1 MISRYFLFVL
11 LMACSLSAVAAD
23 SSGFSAGIEEGKAY
37 GAAANAAMPNAEGLD
52 AAAVPGFETSSPPQ
66 AAYYG
71 DEGAMSDAAVQAAHD
86 NEAAQ
91 TVTEGFVSRPLF
103 TIDRETDPMFTR
115 MGQIEANAASIAGA
129 IQGEY
134 SSCEPV
140 VLETP
145 YPPTTETCY
154 ENRPAET
161 NTCDNRLNVNVDVE
175 FSCTAG
181 TWHAQ
186 NTAYKSSNDIM
197 YAHSYC
203 EPRDDNMLRFQLYSH
218 GGVGACVGWQQ
229 TQLSIAPNAGFS
241 RLLTTLPH
249 WGGGCIALDAWLGPN
264 SGCTENDCKY
274 DFWFGTPM
282 YTCTTGQMNGAYLSL
297 GIGGGWGSLPD
308 SKCYHVTSAGDGS
321 CGGSSTFVYTQD
333 GDFWTPACAT
343 YVDEATVSAI
353 SGWKVPLRFDKPHF
367 SYTITES
374 WEQGCAE
381 LEARS
386 Q

>member
-1 MISRYFLFVL
+1 MIFRYFLFVL

-37 GAAANAAMPNAEGLD
+37 GAAANAAMPNAAELD

-115 MGQIEANAASIAGA
+115 MGQVEANAASIAGA
-129 IQGEY
+129 LQGEY

-186 NTAYKSSNDIM
+186 GTAYRNGSDIM
-197 YAHSYC
+197 YTQSYC
-203 EPRDDNMLRFQLYSH
+203 EPRSDDKLRFRAYAH
-218 GGVGACVGWQQ
+218 GGAGACVGWQE
-229 TQLSIAPNAGFS
+229 F
-241 RLLTTLPH
+241 LLPLHVSTTTRVATTRPH
-249 WGGGCIALDAWLGPN
+249 WEGSCQNTYARVKSGSGCISDDCDYTFEFGFEWT
-264 SGCTENDCKY
+264 SCTEQNYPCPGDPSFMCY
-274 DFWFGTPM
+274 GTVCTNHESYPWSIRLRFGKPR
-282 YTCTTGQMNGAYLSL
+282 
-297 GIGGGWGSLPD
+297 
-308 SKCYHVTSAGDGS
+308 H
-321 CGGSSTFVYTQD
+321 VYTVTD
-333 GDFWTPACAT
+333 NW
-343 YVDEATVSAI
+343 
-353 SGWKVPLRFDKPHF
+353 HN
-367 SYTITES
+367 
-374 WEQGCAE
+374 GCSE